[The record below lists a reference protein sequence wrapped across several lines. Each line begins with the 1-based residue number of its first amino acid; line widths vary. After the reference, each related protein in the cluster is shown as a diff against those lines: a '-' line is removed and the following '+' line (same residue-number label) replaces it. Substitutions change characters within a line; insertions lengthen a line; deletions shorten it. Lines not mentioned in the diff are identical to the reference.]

1 MGSIVYF
8 NGKHFFFPSVHKIM
22 VHFKING
29 ILDSIIY
36 SDSDVNVTQSG
47 IFDNTSYI
55 ILDKHKLTVSPIAS
69 SVKLNTFITHMS
81 FKMQFV
87 ANHTSFC
94 KTLLWFHIFRL
105 RL

>member
-1 MGSIVYF
+1 
-8 NGKHFFFPSVHKIM
+8 M

-55 ILDKHKLTVSPIAS
+55 ILDKHKLTVSPIVS
-69 SVKLNTFITHMS
+69 SVKLNTFITHTS
-81 FKMQFV
+81 FKMQFL

-94 KTLLWFHIFRL
+94 KTLLRFHIFRL
-105 RL
+105 RLSFPPCFESV

>member
-1 MGSIVYF
+1 
-8 NGKHFFFPSVHKIM
+8 M
-22 VHFKING
+22 VHFIING

-47 IFDNTSYI
+47 IVDNTSYI
-55 ILDKHKLTVSPIAS
+55 ILDKQKLAVSPIAS
-69 SVKLNTFITHMS
+69 SVKLKKCITHMS

-94 KTLLWFHIFRL
+94 KTLLWLHIFRL
-105 RL
+105 CL